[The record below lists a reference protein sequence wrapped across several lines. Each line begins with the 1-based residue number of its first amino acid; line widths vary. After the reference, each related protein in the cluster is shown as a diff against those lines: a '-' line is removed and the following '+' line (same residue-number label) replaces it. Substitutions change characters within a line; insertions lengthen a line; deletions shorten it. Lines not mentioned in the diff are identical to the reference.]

1 MKTPFYNWKIYL
13 DTCCL
18 SRPFNDQTQDRIRRE
33 TEAIEKILE
42 AFVASRWHWVVS
54 EVLTI
59 EVNNTP
65 NWIQRSRIKSQMNA
79 AYQKISIGTTENLR
93 GKQLETL
100 GFKWFDALH
109 LACAESGTVDIFL
122 TTDDR
127 LFRKAKR
134 FSSDLRVRVENPYT
148 WLQEVNSSEHPKD
161 DR

>member
-18 SRPFNDQTQDRIRRE
+18 SRPFNDQTQLRIRRE
-33 TEAIEKILE
+33 TEAIEKIFD
-42 AFVASRWHWVVS
+42 AFITGDWHWVVS
-54 EVLTI
+54 EVLTT
-59 EVNNTP
+59 EVNNNP
-65 NWIQRSRIKSQMNA
+65 NWIQRSRIKSQINIA
-79 AYQKISIGTTENLR
+79 HQKISIGTIENLR

-109 LACAESGTVDIFL
+109 LACAESGKADIFL

-127 LFRKAKR
+127 LLRKAKR
-134 FSSDLRVRVENPYT
+134 FSSDLRARVENPYT

>member
-18 SRPFNDQTQDRIRRE
+18 SRPFNDQTQIRIRRG
-33 TEAIEKILE
+33 TEAIEEIFD
-42 AFVASRWHWVVS
+42 AFVTGDWHWVVS
-54 EVLTI
+54 EALIT
-59 EVNNTP
+59 EVNNNR
-65 NWIQRSRIKSQMNA
+65 NWIQRSRIKSQMDVA
-79 AYQKISIGTTENLR
+79 HQKISIGTTEDLR

-109 LACAESGTVDIFL
+109 LACTESGKVDIFL

-127 LFRKAKR
+127 LLRKAKR
-134 FSSDLRVRVENPYT
+134 FSSDLGIQVENPYT
-148 WLQEVNSSEHPKD
+148 WLQEINSSEHPKD